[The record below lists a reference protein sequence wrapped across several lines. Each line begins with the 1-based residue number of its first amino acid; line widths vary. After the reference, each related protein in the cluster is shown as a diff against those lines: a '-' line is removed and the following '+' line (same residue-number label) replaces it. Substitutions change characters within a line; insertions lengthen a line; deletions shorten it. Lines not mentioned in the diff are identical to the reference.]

1 MYKLV
6 LPSKQAWRCV
16 PPSSALS
23 AHTRKDRVRNCWH
36 AYRIVEGDA
45 HAWTHRTGEQPA
57 REDAEKDAG
66 QWRPRVRTDRDA
78 LSVDVPSWP
87 GRLRTLEPVV
97 QPASCSRIVSRRRA
111 GQGVRRRAD
120 AATKVGEKA
129 LVDRRPGPLRD
140 PRRQRRCFPGRPHT
154 QSRASATGRLP
165 FPPSP
170 HSRVHR
176 VQGPSH
182 HSRSLSG
189 RGGVA
194 PFPEATSQVHAG
206 ANNATDVLASRIT
219 SSALRGTHR

>member
-1 MYKLV
+1 MRAPFFRAFSPHARGPFPV
-6 LPSKQAWRCV
+6 AGVRTESSRATRTPGPTGPESSLPVNAPNNR
-16 PPSSALS
+16 
-23 AHTRKDRVRNCWH
+23 
-36 AYRIVEGDA
+36 
-45 HAWTHRTGEQPA
+45 GE
-57 REDAEKDAG
+57 RF
-66 QWRPRVRTDRDA
+66 PRVRTDRGA

-97 QPASCSRIVSRRRA
+97 QPASCGRIVSRRRA
-111 GQGVRRRAD
+111 GQGVRRWAD

-140 PRRQRRCFPGRPHT
+140 PRRQRRCFPGRPYT
-154 QSRASATGRLP
+154 QSPASGTAGPSP

-194 PFPEATSQVHAG
+194 PFPDATSQVHAG
-206 ANNATDVLASRIT
+206 ANSATDVLASRIT